1 MTKKTVID
9 LIGICKT
16 NKEIPKQ
23 TVPIPRM
30 KTHRVVIS
38 IIYYFALKAGITS
51 AYLITCAKL
60 TQLSAEGLD
69 TNNYAEYQKFY
80 TITAYV

>member
-1 MTKKTVID
+1 MTKKTLIV

-38 IIYYFALKAGITS
+38 IIYDFALS
-51 AYLITCAKL
+51 
-60 TQLSAEGLD
+60 E
-69 TNNYAEYQKFY
+69 
-80 TITAYV
+80 V